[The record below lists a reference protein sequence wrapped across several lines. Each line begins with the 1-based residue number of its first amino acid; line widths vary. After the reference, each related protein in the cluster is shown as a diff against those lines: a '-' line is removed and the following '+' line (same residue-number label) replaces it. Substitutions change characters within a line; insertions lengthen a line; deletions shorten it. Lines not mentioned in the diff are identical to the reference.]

1 MKSETVKFI
10 KTVLSNL
17 LKEGNQ
23 RVQEHMNSK
32 NHSLEILEEDIK
44 MCEKIQTAIEE
55 LEGLKNDKLLK

>member
-1 MKSETVKFI
+1 MKPESIKFI

-44 MCEKIQTAIEE
+44 MCEKIQNTLED
-55 LEGLKNDKLLK
+55 LEGLKK

>member
-1 MKSETVKFI
+1 MKPETIKFI
-10 KTVLSNL
+10 RTVLSNL
-17 LKEGNQ
+17 LNEGHQ